1 MAEITIG
8 SVLAGYRI
16 EGLAG
21 EGGMGR
27 VYRATQIGLNRQVA
41 VKLIAPELAT
51 EPDFRTRFTRESR
64 LTASIEHP
72 NVIPVY
78 EAGEADGR
86 LFIAMRW
93 VEGTDLRSVILTDGR
108 LEPER
113 AVAIAEQV
121 AAALDAAHMGGL
133 VHRDVK
139 PANVMLTATHGQ
151 EHVYLT
157 DFGLTK
163 RAGSE
168 TGLTRTGAFVGTP
181 DYMPPE
187 QIKGERADARTDVY
201 ALGCLLFQALTG
213 RTPYDRD
220 TEVAKMYAQL
230 HDPAPSASEA
240 APGTPPG
247 LDAVIGRALAKDP
260 DERFPSAGDLGR
272 AARAAL
278 SGRDPSQPERS
289 LATGLAA
296 PPTEI
301 ATPEATE
308 LSPAA
313 QAEAAEAEADAA
325 ARASAGPPAP
335 DETAAT
341 PATPGPPPAS
351 PPPAA
356 AAPVAGQP
364 PAASPPPVA
373 TPPPGAPAP
382 PASRRSGV
390 FPILLAA
397 ALIIGVTVTLAAAG
411 VFDSGGGGGGQSFS
425 DSANGNGNDNGGGQ
439 QSGASAPKVIARAI
453 PAGDGPDGIAVDGKR
468 VWVSNS
474 TGNALV
480 RIDTDT
486 DEPIGDPIPVGTN
499 PDEVEARDG
508 VVWVAN
514 TDDGTVTRLE
524 ESDPGASKEFAVGQG
539 PEGLSLGKSS
549 LWVANGDSDSV
560 TRIDLISGTPQ
571 PPIQV
576 GNKPIGIL
584 AGKTF
589 VWVTNSFS
597 GSVTRLDPATG
608 AEVGV
613 TEDVGRNIRSV
624 YEAFG
629 FIWVSSAVD
638 GGTIQRLD
646 PQSGAKVGPPIP
658 VGDRPKE
665 MVQAGGYLWVVNE
678 ASNDVMRIDPKTF
691 KRVGAPIKVGE
702 KPVGLA
708 YGAKSLWVSNNA
720 SDTVTRIDPGKR

>member
-27 VYRATQIGLNRQVA
+27 VYRATQIALSRQVA
-41 VKLIAPELAT
+41 VKLIAPELAS
-51 EPDFRTRFTRESR
+51 EPDFRARFTRESR
-64 LTASIEHP
+64 LTAAIEHP

-93 VEGTDLRSVILTDGR
+93 VEGTDLRSVILTEGR
-108 LEPER
+108 LEPGR

-139 PANVMLTATHGQ
+139 PANVMLTSTHGQ

-168 TGLTRTGAFVGTP
+168 TALTRTGAFVGTP

-201 ALGCLLFQALTG
+201 ALGCLLFHALTG

-230 HDPAPSASEA
+230 HDPPPKASET
-240 APGTPPG
+240 APGTPPV
-247 LDAVIGRALAKDP
+247 LDAVIARALAKDA
-260 DERFPSAGDLGR
+260 DERYPSAGDLGR

-278 SGRDPSQPERS
+278 TGGDPSQPERS

-296 PPTEI
+296 PG
-301 ATPEATE
+301 ATE
-308 LSPAA
+308 LSP
-313 QAEAAEAEADAA
+313 
-325 ARASAGPPAP
+325 PPA
-335 DETAAT
+335 TAA
-341 PATPGPPPAS
+341 PPSA
-351 PPPAA
+351 PPAA
-356 AAPVAGQP
+356 AAPPSAQQPASPAPAATPP
-364 PAASPPPVA
+364 PASTPPASAPVA
-373 TPPPGAPAP
+373 TPPPGAPEPRAP
-382 PASRRSGV
+382 RRSGV

-397 ALIIGVTVTLAAAG
+397 ALIVGVTITLAAAG
-411 VFDSGGGGGGQSFS
+411 VFDSGDGGGGQSFS
-425 DSANGNGNDNGGGQ
+425 DQPAGGQDGGGDGGGQ
-439 QSGASAPKVIARAI
+439 QGGAAAPKVLAKAI
-453 PAGDGPDGIAVDGKR
+453 PAGEGPDGIAVDGNR

-474 TGNALV
+474 RGNALV

-486 DEPIGDPIPVGTN
+486 DEPLGDAIPVGSN
-499 PDEVEARDG
+499 PDEVEAREG

-514 TDDGTVTRLE
+514 TGDGTVTRLE
-524 ESDPGASKEFAVGQG
+524 GGATKEFAVGQG

-549 LWVANGDSDSV
+549 LWVANGDSDTV

-584 AGKTF
+584 AGETF

-597 GSVTRLDPATG
+597 SSVTRLDPATG
-608 AEVGV
+608 EVVGT
-613 TEDVGRNIRSV
+613 TEDVGKNIRSV
-624 YEAFG
+624 AEAFG
-629 FIWVSSAVD
+629 FIWVSSAIEN
-638 GGTIQRLD
+638 GTVQRLD
-646 PQSGAKVGPPIP
+646 PQTGEKVGPPIP
-658 VGDRPKE
+658 VGNKPKE
-665 MVQAGGYLWVVNE
+665 MAAAGGYLWIVNE
-678 ASNDVMRIDPKTF
+678 TDGTVVRIDPKTF
-691 KRVGAPIKVGE
+691 KRVGAPIQTGQT
-702 KPVGLA
+702 PVGLA
-708 YGAKSLWVSNNA
+708 YGAKSLWVSNNG
-720 SDTVTRIDPGKR
+720 SDTVTRIDPGKRG